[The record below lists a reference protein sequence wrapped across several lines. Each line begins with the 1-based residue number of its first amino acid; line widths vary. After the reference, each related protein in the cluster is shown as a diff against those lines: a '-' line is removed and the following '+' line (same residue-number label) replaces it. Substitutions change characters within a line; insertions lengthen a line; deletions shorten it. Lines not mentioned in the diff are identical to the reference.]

1 MEARGRVSSRAR
13 NAERVSTAPLEALRT
28 KESRVAMGIAFD
40 GTLTPEQVEQF
51 GKDGFLVLP
60 DFASPEEVEGMLSR
74 ADELVDAFDPATV
87 PRSIFTTKDQKR
99 TSDAYFLDSGNHL
112 SFFFEE
118 DAFDEATGE
127 LRQAKSRSINKIGHA
142 MHDLD
147 PTFRAFSR
155 SEKVGNTL
163 RSLGMDKPTPVQS
176 MFIFKNPR
184 IGGEVSA
191 HQDSTFLH
199 TDPMTCTGIW
209 IALQDCSIGNGCL
222 WALKGS
228 HVDGVAKRMVVD
240 PQTRT
245 KVEFEGE
252 YPNWDLNEFSP
263 LEVKA
268 GTMVVLHG
276 ENVHYSAPNTSD
288 KSRHAYSVH
297 FVNGD
302 AGWDKRNW
310 LQRNP
315 DFPFTPLEQ

>member
-1 MEARGRVSSRAR
+1 MPHAWDEVGLCAADLVSELLAASRWHQR
-13 NAERVSTAPLEALRT
+13 
-28 KESRVAMGIAFD
+28 
-40 GTLTPEQVEQF
+40 
-51 GKDGFLVLP
+51 
-60 DFASPEEVEGMLSR
+60 
-74 ADELVDAFDPATV
+74 
-87 PRSIFTTKDQKR
+87 
-99 TSDAYFLDSGNHL
+99 
-112 SFFFEE
+112 
-118 DAFDEATGE
+118 
-127 LRQAKSRSINKIGHA
+127 IGHA

-252 YPNWDLNEFSP
+252 YPHWDLKKFSP

-276 ENVHYSAPNTSD
+276 ENVHYSAPNTSA